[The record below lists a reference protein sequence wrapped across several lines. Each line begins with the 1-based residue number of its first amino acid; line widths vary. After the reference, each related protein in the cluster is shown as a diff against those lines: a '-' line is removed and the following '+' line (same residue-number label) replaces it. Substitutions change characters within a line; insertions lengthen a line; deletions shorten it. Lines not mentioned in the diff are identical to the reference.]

1 MHTSL
6 RRIVLA
12 ILTLAAA
19 LTGTPARAT
28 WYSENIENGADIIM
42 MDLRWPWW
50 PSGTYFANWN
60 TSFNPKP
67 NNITFYA
74 GFLGTL
80 PDGPGATPNPD
91 EKLQDAFRPGS
102 VWTFWGADKDGTPV
116 RFTDVA
122 PNLYIKNTYGGEGSS
137 GTVGGTPWPFIQQ
150 KRWYTMLGRVW
161 KVDDTHGYVARW
173 IKDHAD
179 GKWHHIGTARLPIP
193 ATSFTGNAGFIEPLS
208 NEKAVRSLHRRFG
221 YFRKDGAWRKSDTIA
236 IDKTQYVVVNVVP
249 ESDHEYV
256 GIEYAQTPGLLP
268 QRLTGA
274 PISGDKKHAFTT
286 KQPDLP
292 TLDKPAVANVRAE
305 STGSQVAVTW
315 EIPETASPAF
325 GYRVEV
331 FDNPKCEGQPLAVK
345 EERNP
350 TARLAL
356 VDAKSATPTVRLTV
370 TDIFDQAAPPVIQQ
384 SHEGELLRP
393 YQRPSAGLP
402 GLRYTLFQKEKKER
416 MNHFYDPLIA
426 PNEEHYW
433 MGWGDILKG
442 RLLKQG
448 IARGFDLSVKE
459 SLNAGYAIGFSGSL
473 RVPSDGLYVFRAQID
488 GAYRIK
494 LMSNDL
500 LIWDSQHGTTEK
512 SAVRRLAKGDY
523 SIEVLHVVDQLP
535 SQNFRI
541 EWEGPGISRRPIP
554 LDALFCDDSRKVP
567 QSNIVCTTD
576 GDGTGRVSVK
586 TEPISEVDR
595 STQKTV
601 LYLGQLQLA
610 ESIGED
616 LKFHGPLPRGENTFW
631 ARVTYDGNHTI
642 DSEHVTLNVTG
653 NPVDPAWTARN
664 VGDAKAQFGLYQTG
678 ANAFRFFGNGM
689 HTITRKVTGD
699 FTATV
704 RIDDYNGARGEPV
717 NRRAWVGLTA
727 REHGDKLDWNWGR
740 DFHLVQT
747 AREGLRASADFTDFG
762 AGRITSYE
770 LPKGRPW
777 LRIVREGNIW
787 TAWTST
793 DGKAWELGA
802 YQFKKTNAQLD
813 AGLFF
818 SALPQ
823 EARAHYHATVS
834 EFSIV
839 DSVAKDCVV
848 PFPPVAQNTGGDRLT
863 GVVAARSDANVVVV
877 RSTSGLLRTTDGGK
891 TWSPAN
897 GTLKGAVRSVAIHPA
912 DPATMLRADAAGL
925 WKTTDGGK
933 AWTRIAFDGDFDA
946 TGPSALCGE
955 VVAFDLRDPQIL
967 YAGTESRGFFK
978 STDSGATWKQLGLAG
993 ERITAV
999 NVWAWERYYPAPAKG
1014 KTHLCVTTCPD
1025 RWMSLLGRGE
1035 PGTKTTA
1042 TASRAYL
1049 SPDGVQTL
1057 AISDERRD
1065 TGFFNVAFDKA
1076 LQSVNE
1082 MRYATAHGYQ
1092 TQVFAGSHMAL
1103 YPAQKNLESLRPF
1116 TAIAATAMGDQKFGR
1131 VITQALDPEVP
1142 GRLSRSERWAFEWH
1156 WLPIKGDVPKGGLIA
1171 VAGDVTLGERWW
1183 FIYTDGL
1190 YTSDDGGTTLR
1201 KIADHTG
1208 RAR

>member
-1 MHTSL
+1 MPTSL
-6 RRIVLA
+6 RRIILA
-12 ILTLAAA
+12 ILTLAVT
-19 LTGTPARAT
+19 LSGIPARAT

-173 IKDHAD
+173 VKDHAD

-221 YFRKDGAWRKSDTIA
+221 YFRKDGAWKKSDTIA
-236 IDKTQYVVVNVVP
+236 IDKTQYVVLNVLP
-249 ESDHEYV
+249 EGDHEYV

-305 STGSQVAVTW
+305 STGAQVAVTW

-370 TDIFDQAAPPVIQQ
+370 TDIFDQAAPPVVVA
-384 SHEGELLRP
+384 STKSSLLAAQP
-393 YQRPSAGLP
+393 GAGATVR
-402 GLRYTLFQKEKKER
+402 GLEYVLKQKDSKR
-416 MNHFYDPLIA
+416 RVNFFHPPLINPDESHHWLNLDEA
-426 PNEEHYW
+426 DS
-433 MGWGDILKG
+433 GTAVQSGLS
-442 RLLKQG
+442 
-448 IARGFDLSVKE
+448 RGFDLSVTGQRT
-459 SLNAGYAIGFSGSL
+459 SGYALTFTGFL
-473 RVPSDGLYVFRAQID
+473 RVPVDDGLYILRGQID
-488 GAYRIK
+488 GAWRLAIAGR
-494 LMSNDL
+494 DL
-500 LIWDSQHGTTEK
+500 IVRDGQLGTTEK
-512 SAVRRLAKGDY
+512 AAVVGLKKGDH
-523 SIEVLHVVDQLP
+523 VLTVQHVYDQLP
-535 SQNFRI
+535 ARNLDI
-541 EWEGPGISRRPIP
+541 HWEGPGIARQAIP
-554 LDALFCDDSRKVP
+554 LDALVSRSHAHLPKVA
-567 QSNIVCTTD
+567 IECT
-576 GDGTGRVSVK
+576 GGNDGTGRANV
-586 TEPISEVDR
+586 IVDADGQ
-595 STQKTV
+595 TVVKTV

-610 ESIGED
+610 ENKGAG
-616 LKFHGPLPRGENTFW
+616 LKFEGPLPRGTNTFW
-631 ARVTYDGNHTI
+631 ARVTYDKDHTI

-653 NPVDPAWTARN
+653 NPVDPSWTARN

-727 REHGDKLDWNWGR
+727 REHGDKIDWNWGR

-793 DGKAWELGA
+793 DGKAWDLGA

-834 EFSIV
+834 EFSIH
-839 DSVAKDCVV
+839 DGVAKDCVV
-848 PFPPVAQNTGGDRLT
+848 PFPPIAQNTGGDRLT

-877 RSTSGLLRTTDGGK
+877 RSTSGLFLTTDGGK

-897 GTLKGAVRSVAIHPA
+897 GTLTGAVRSVAIHPV

-933 AWTRIAFDGDFDA
+933 AWTRLAFDGDFDA

-978 STDSGATWKQLGLAG
+978 STDGGATWKQLGLAG

-1035 PGTKTTA
+1035 PATKTTA

-1057 AISDERRD
+1057 AISDERSD

-1092 TQVFAGSHMAL
+1092 AQVFAGSHMAL
-1103 YPAQKNLESLRPF
+1103 YPEQKNLESLRPF
-1116 TAIAATAMGDQKFGR
+1116 TAIGAAAMGDQKFGR
-1131 VITQALDPEVP
+1131 VITHALEPEVP

-1156 WLPIKGDVPKGGLIA
+1156 WLPTKGDVPKGGLIA
-1171 VAGDVTLGERWW
+1171 VAGDVNLGERWW
-1183 FIYTDGL
+1183 FVYSDGL
-1190 YTSDDGGTTLR
+1190 YTSDDGGAILR